1 MGALARNG
9 LKTYFFRNPT
19 AMSNGQFMKLPCMS
33 KFGAPVP
40 PKLVLGGFE
49 RDNYEQAQALII
61 TFVVKNHDNEED
73 NKKAEAWEK
82 EFINYL
88 KNWEK
93 NGSRLNLTVAFSSER
108 SIQDEIDR
116 ASKGDVLTIVFSY
129 LFMFAYIS
137 VGLGQ
142 FRSVSRILVRFSFRR
157 VFKLLTL
164 SLLLLPLKYLPEHFV
179 SFRVK
184 HFLQAKSADPLS
196 NAQTERICEIF
207 PVLPF

>member
-1 MGALARNG
+1 MPSEKNPENQRSSGVFKGYKMGALARNG

-93 NGSRLNLTVAFSSER
+93 DGSRLNLSVAFSNER

-116 ASKGDVLTIVFSY
+116 ASKGDVFTIVFSY

-137 VGLGQ
+137 LGLGQ
-142 FRSVSRILVRFSFRR
+142 FRSVSRIMVRFLFG
-157 VFKLLTL
+157 VFSS
-164 SLLLLPLKYLPEHFV
+164 SLH
-179 SFRVK
+179 
-184 HFLQAKSADPLS
+184 
-196 NAQTERICEIF
+196 
-207 PVLPF
+207 